1 MPDIFDIV
9 AAEPA
14 GDIFDQVAGGVIA
27 PALPPVP
34 DMRIPAWDEVREE
47 LPDSLLKNEKAI
59 KNSLSIA
66 ATHDISPDQ
75 ALDLRETYEEE
86 VNESSLYE
94 KAQGSFKAGI
104 GDVYSTAGN
113 TMKWLGASDEFTRTY
128 TDFGERLRSAYLP
141 PTDESE
147 FTWRKMGDPEWWA
160 TTGARSVPFVLS
172 LIPAAIVGAYG
183 GAVVGT
189 GAAAITGLGTFG
201 TTVLTTIGGASG
213 AALMSR
219 PVESAFE
226 AGGVFEEAKARG
238 MTDEEADAA
247 ADNTFW
253 GNMTLTGIDAAQ
265 FALAFTPLKIMGPSA
280 NASLARRILATVGKV
295 GVVGLGEAGEERIQE
310 VISAKAL
317 GDEVDFFDVNDPRL
331 NEASAVGMIFG
342 VGLGGSG
349 SVYTALTD
357 RVVNSM
363 PDDVK
368 TDFETNK
375 AAAVTDGLTDEAAEL
390 KALDAISATP
400 EGKAHVEDVLNNL
413 KEGVDIGKPV
423 EAAPVEEA
431 AAPEAPTAEEDIA
444 AADAAIDLVIE
455 GTEFDTLTDEEIA
468 VAIGAVEAPV
478 TPAEAEAIP
487 EAVPEAKPPVHGL
500 VSVERRESLVAEFL
514 ASQEVEAETDKL
526 LDRLRS
532 GVRPTQRK
540 ARGKSLVE
548 FMRDIPEGIED
559 VGGELV
565 AMDIDKAKKPFERN
579 VVREGGIDPDQA
591 VQRAHEAG
599 FFPGIRL
606 SDITPNDLFVATQR
620 ELAGDPQFSIQ
631 QGDEALQAELAN
643 LEDLERVLDEIDVGL
658 EMSNEE
664 IKAVM
669 RGADPATVR
678 KGTGAVRGIKGQIAE
693 AVGIKKVSRMIRE
706 DKALAAAW
714 KKAEQSARTA
724 FREGNKEG
732 VATERDRLKEIFAEA
747 RSRVEATTKVGKL
760 KARILKEIKT
770 TKAKKRGG
778 KPVGKFTADVQRILD
793 RFREAVK
800 LSQEQAIDKI
810 ADNLDKFVGS
820 EMPDSVILENRVL
833 DMIVRLRYRA
843 GEPGAPPLRRRF
855 TVGEL
860 ETLLEGIKEMK
871 VGGKAIAELKKLNR
885 KARDQKR
892 VDDAVSV
899 IMGGK
904 ELPKGLETT
913 GVRPSTI
920 APKDFKEWLK
930 KFTSSAGIHFVGWN
944 DLMDMLSARD
954 KTSEPGQSK
963 LNQMA
968 EVHTQENIEKG
979 NRTKA
984 VQEIARI
991 TRAAFGFTSD
1001 REMLTQFNLDAKE
1014 IEIGQ
1019 FPNAKG
1025 TIVDLVMTKAEARK
1039 FMMEYSDP
1047 ALRETFHEGMN
1058 FTDDMIQAIRGVLT
1072 AQDLTF
1078 IENQL
1083 EFYRQ
1088 YYDRVNAVYREAYG
1102 VDLPFNEFYSP
1113 IRREGFVEPQGLY
1126 GAFLDEISYRRSVGS
1141 GSLKSRVKNLR
1152 RISLQSD
1159 VNVLERHI
1167 AEMEHFIAWSEKV
1180 RELNTVFKN
1189 PQVRTAV
1196 NLHHSKNMLG
1206 VIDKFINDF
1215 TRGGIETS
1223 NRLNW
1228 LDKIRGNFTRSVLAV
1243 KPTMTIK
1250 QLTSVMAYME
1260 VMPVTDFVKGVANFW
1275 SAPLEKVKFLKKNS
1289 VWFAERGTF
1298 MERDVKTA
1306 MRMKEFSAYRKTRGF
1321 MDSLMLNVALGDQGA
1336 IAIGGW
1342 SYFQY
1347 LMKKKGLS
1355 QKAALTEFE
1364 RFSEMTQQSADLSI
1378 QSDIQRMGSIA
1389 KLFSMFLSAPN
1400 LYVRKEMGAVR
1411 NLLAGRG
1418 SPLGHAKTLFI
1429 YHVLLPSLFQFVTDA
1444 FNWDEDNQKRAVILG
1459 PLNGLFIIGE
1469 GLELLVSKALGV
1481 RAFGNEV
1488 APYAGAKDFGKFLT
1502 EAIRL
1507 ISEGDL
1513 TDEEFYRGT
1522 RGLAGGIGAVTGLP
1536 TKQAVDL
1543 VKSGSDFVDGE
1554 YEKGFKEF
1562 IGYSPFVVEQHDKT
1576 IKGQVG
1582 AR

>member
-1 MPDIFDIV
+1 MADLFDIV
-9 AAEPA
+9 AAEQPR
-14 GDIFDQVAGGVIA
+14 GDIFDQVAGGIIA
-27 PALPPVP
+27 PIPPPVP
-34 DMRIPAWDEVREE
+34 DMRIPAWEEVKEE
-47 LPDSLLKNEKAI
+47 LPDSLMKNEKAI

-66 ATHDISPDQ
+66 ATHDIPPDQ
-75 ALDLRETYEEE
+75 ALDLHDTYTEE

-113 TMKWLGASDEFTRTY
+113 TMKWLGVSDELTRPY
-128 TDFGERLRSAYLP
+128 IDFGERLRTAYIP

-147 FTWRKMGDPEWWA
+147 FTWRKMRDPEWWA
-160 TTGARSVPFVLS
+160 TTGTRSVPFMLS
-172 LIPAAIVGAYG
+172 LIPAAIVGAYAGAAVAG
-183 GAVVGT
+183 GAAVT
-189 GAAAITGLGTFG
+189 IGLGAFG
-201 TTVLTTIGGASG
+201 TTVLTTIGGATG
-213 AALMSR
+213 AALLGR

-226 AGGVFEEAKARG
+226 AGAVFEEAKARG

-253 GNMTLTGIDAAQ
+253 GNMALTGVDAAQ
-265 FALAFTPLKIMGPSA
+265 FALAFTPLKIMGSSA
-280 NASLARRILATVGKV
+280 NRSLTRRIIATTGKI
-295 GVVGLGEAGEERIQE
+295 GFVGLGEAGEERFQE
-310 VISAKAL
+310 KISIKAL
-317 GDEVDFFDVNDPRL
+317 GGEAAFFDLNDPRL
-331 NEASAVGMIFG
+331 NEASAIGMIFG

-349 SVYTALTD
+349 SVYTSLKD

-375 AAAVTDGLTDEAAEL
+375 VAAVTDGMTNEAAEL
-390 KALDAISATP
+390 QALDAVAETP
-400 EGKAHVEDVLNNL
+400 EGKAHIENVLNNL

-423 EAAPVEEA
+423 EAVPTEEVV
-431 AAPEAPTAEEDIA
+431 APEPPTIDEEIA
-444 AADAAIDLVIE
+444 TADAVIDLVIE
-455 GTEFDTLTDEEIA
+455 GTEFDTMTDEEIA

-478 TPAEAEAIP
+478 SPAEVEGIP
-487 EAVPEAKPPVHGL
+487 EAVPEAKP
-500 VSVERRESLVAEFL
+500 SVDGRIEAERRESLVAEFL
-514 ASQEVEAETDKL
+514 ATQEIEAETDKL
-526 LDRLRS
+526 LNKLRT
-532 GVRPTQRK
+532 GKVPT
-540 ARGKSLVE
+540 
-548 FMRDIPEGIED
+548 P
-559 VGGELV
+559 
-565 AMDIDKAKKPFERN
+565 P
-579 VVREGGIDPDQA
+579 
-591 VQRAHEAG
+591 
-599 FFPGIRL
+599 L
-606 SDITPNDLFVATQR
+606 S
-620 ELAGDPQFSIQ
+620 SIQ
-631 QGDEALQAELAN
+631 KAELAN
-643 LEDLERVLDEIDVGL
+643 LKALRQVLGEVGATL
-658 EMSNEE
+658 KMSNEK
-664 IKAVM
+664 IKAAL
-669 RGADPATVR
+669 RGEDIEAVR

-714 KKAEQSARTA
+714 KKAEQSARIA

-732 VATERDRLKEIFAEA
+732 VAIERDRLKEIFAEA
-747 RSRVEATTKVGKL
+747 RARVEQTTKVGKL
-760 KARILKEIKT
+760 KNRILKEIKT
-770 TKAKKRGG
+770 AKAKKRGG
-778 KPVGKFTADVQRILD
+778 KPIGKFTADVQRILD
-793 RFREAVK
+793 RFSEAVK
-800 LSQEQAIDKI
+800 LSQEQAINKI
-810 ADNLDKFVGS
+810 AENLEKFVGS
-820 EMPDSVILENRVL
+820 EMPDSVILENRIL
-833 DMIVRLRYRA
+833 DMVVRLRYRA

-892 VDDAVSV
+892 VDDAISV

-913 GVRPSTI
+913 GVRPSTL

-984 VQEIARI
+984 VQEIATIARKD
-991 TRAAFGFTSD
+991 FGFTSD
-1001 REMLTQFNLDAKE
+1001 RDMLAQFNLDAKE
-1014 IEIGQ
+1014 MQIGQ
-1019 FPNAKG
+1019 FRNAKG
-1025 TIVDLVMTKAEARK
+1025 VLVDLVMTKAEARK
-1039 FMMEYSDP
+1039 FIMEYTDP

-1058 FTDDMIQAIRGVLT
+1058 FTDDMIQAVRATLT
-1072 AQDLTF
+1072 AQDLAF
-1078 IENQL
+1078 IESQL
-1083 EFYRQ
+1083 EFYRT
-1088 YYDRVNAVYREAYG
+1088 YYDRVNTVYREAYG
-1102 VDLPFNEFYSP
+1102 IDLPFNEFYSP

-1189 PQVRTAV
+1189 PQVRTAI

-1228 LDKIRGNFTRSVLAV
+1228 LDKIRGNFTRSVLAI

-1260 VMPVTDFVKGVANFW
+1260 VMPVTDFVKGVADFW
-1275 SAPLEKVKFLKKNS
+1275 SAPLEKVRFLKKNS

-1306 MRMKEFSAYRKTRGF
+1306 IRMKEYSSYRKTRGF

-1347 LMKKKGLS
+1347 LRKTKGLS

-1364 RFSEMTQQSADLSI
+1364 RFSEATQQSADLSI

-1400 LYVRKEMGAVR
+1400 LYVRKELGAVR

-1429 YHVLLPSLFQFVTDA
+1429 YHVLLPSLFQLVTDA

-1469 GLELLVSKALGV
+1469 GIELLVSKALGV
-1481 RAFGNEV
+1481 RAFGSEV
-1488 APYAGAKDFGKFLT
+1488 APYTAAKDFGKFIT

-1522 RGLAGGIGAVTGLP
+1522 RGLAGGVGAVTGLP
-1536 TKQAVDL
+1536 TKQVVDL

-1554 YEKGFKEF
+1554 YEKAFKEF

-1576 IKGQVG
+1576 RKEQVG

>member
-1 MPDIFDIV
+1 LPTDIFDIV

-14 GDIFDQVAGGVIA
+14 GDIFDQVAGGITA
-27 PALPPVP
+27 PALPPAP
-34 DMRIPAWDEVREE
+34 DMRIPAWKEIREE

-75 ALDLRETYEEE
+75 ALDLREPYEEE
-86 VNESSLYE
+86 VNESSLYD
-94 KAQGSFKAGI
+94 KAQGAFKAGI

-113 TMKWLGASDEFTRTY
+113 TMRWLGASDEFTSTY
-128 TDFGERLRSAYLP
+128 IDFGERLRTAYLP
-141 PTDESE
+141 PTDQSE
-147 FTWRKMGDPEWWA
+147 FTWRKFADPEWWA

-172 LIPAAIVGAYG
+172 LIPAAIVGAY
-183 GAVVGT
+183 A
-189 GAAAITGLGTFG
+189 GAAAASGAAVVIGLGAFG
-201 TTVLTTIGGASG
+201 TTVLTTIGGATG
-213 AALMSR
+213 AALLGR

-226 AGGVFEEAKARG
+226 AGAVFEEAKARG
-238 MTDEEADAA
+238 MTDAEADAA

-253 GNMTLTGIDAAQ
+253 GNMTLTGVDAAQ

-280 NASLARRILATVGKV
+280 NASLARRILATIFKV
-295 GVVGLGEAGEERIQE
+295 GGVGVIEGVEERIQE
-310 VISAKAL
+310 FISIKAL

-331 NEASAVGMIFG
+331 NEASALGMIFG
-342 VGLGGSG
+342 TGLGGSG
-349 SVYTALTD
+349 SVYTGLTK

-368 TDFETNK
+368 ADFETNK
-375 AAAVTDGLTDEAAEL
+375 AAAVTDGATEEVAEL
-390 KALDAISATP
+390 KALDAISETP
-400 EGKAHVEDVLNNL
+400 EGKAHVENVLNNL

-423 EAAPVEEA
+423 EAAPVEEVVV
-431 AAPEAPTAEEDIA
+431 PEAPTAEEEIV
-444 AADAAIDLVIE
+444 AADAVIDLVIE
-455 GTEFDTLTDEEIA
+455 GTEFDTLTDEEVA

-487 EAVPEAKPPVHGL
+487 EVLPEAEPPVHGL
-500 VSVERRESLVAEFL
+500 VEGVGVDVDILNKTKAELRAGLQSFVDDFQQLRKTGQVKEAKLVRDNIQKIIDEKGLDADTVFGVAPEIVEQRKIIA
-514 ASQEVEAETDKL
+514 EAEARQRIEQIE
-526 LDRLRS
+526 RLK
-532 GVRPTQRK
+532 PTLP
-540 ARGKSLVE
+540 AR
-548 FMRDIPEGIED
+548 
-559 VGGELV
+559 
-565 AMDIDKAKKPFERN
+565 
-579 VVREGGIDPDQA
+579 A
-591 VQRAHEAG
+591 V
-599 FFPGIRL
+599 
-606 SDITPNDLFVATQR
+606 
-620 ELAGDPQFSIQ
+620 
-631 QGDEALQAELAN
+631 
-643 LEDLERVLDEIDVGL
+643 
-658 EMSNEE
+658 
-664 IKAVM
+664 
-669 RGADPATVR
+669 
-678 KGTGAVRGIKGQIAE
+678 KGQIRRAT
-693 AVGIKKVSRMIRE
+693 GIVKVSRMIRE

-714 KKAEQSARTA
+714 KKAEQSARIA
-724 FREGNKEG
+724 FREGNREG
-732 VATERDRLKEIFAEA
+732 VAIERDRLKEIFAEA
-747 RSRVEATTKVGKL
+747 RSRVEQTTKVGKL
-760 KARILKEIKT
+760 KNSILKEIKT
-770 TKAKKRGG
+770 AKPKKRAG
-778 KPVGKFTADVQRILD
+778 KPIGKFTADVQRILD
-793 RFREAVK
+793 RFGEAVK

-843 GEPGAPPLRRRF
+843 GEPGVPPLRRRF

-892 VDDAVSV
+892 VDDAISV

-904 ELPKGLETT
+904 EFPKGLETT

-930 KFTSSAGIHFVGWN
+930 KFTSTAGIHFVGWN

-984 VQEIARI
+984 SQEIARI
-991 TRAAFGFTSD
+991 ARAAFGFTSD

-1025 TIVDLVMTKAEARK
+1025 TLVNLVMTKAEARK
-1039 FMMEYSDP
+1039 FIMEYSDP

-1078 IENQL
+1078 IESQL

-1102 VDLPFNEFYSP
+1102 VDLPFNQFYSP
-1113 IRREGFVEPQGLY
+1113 IRREGFVEPEGLY

-1152 RISLQSD
+1152 RISSQSD

-1189 PQVRTAV
+1189 PQVRTAI

-1260 VMPVTDFVKGVANFW
+1260 VMPVTDFVKGVADFW
-1275 SAPLEKVKFLKKNS
+1275 SAPLEKVRFLKKNS
-1289 VWFAERGTF
+1289 VWFAERGKF

-1306 MRMKEFSAYRKTRGF
+1306 MQMKEFNSYRKTRGF
-1321 MDSLMLNVALGDQGA
+1321 FDSLMLNVTLGDQGA

-1355 QKAALTEFE
+1355 QQAALTEFE
-1364 RFSEMTQQSADLSI
+1364 RFSEMTQQSADFSI
-1378 QSDIQRMGSIA
+1378 QSDFQRRGSIA

-1400 LYVRKEMGAVR
+1400 LYMRKEMGAVR

-1418 SPLGHAKTLFI
+1418 SPLGHAKTIFI
-1429 YHVLLPSLFQFVTDA
+1429 YHVLLPSIFQLVTDA
-1444 FNWDEDNQKRAVILG
+1444 FNWDKDNQKRAVILG

-1469 GLELLVSKALGV
+1469 GIEFVVSKALGV
-1481 RAFGNEV
+1481 RAFGTEV
-1488 APYAGAKDFGKFLT
+1488 APYAIAKDFGKFIT

-1522 RGLAGGIGAVTGLP
+1522 RGLAGSVGAVTGLP
-1536 TKQAVDL
+1536 LKQAVDL
-1543 VKSGSDFVDGE
+1543 TKASSDFVDGE
-1554 YEKGFKEF
+1554 YEKAFKEF

-1576 IKGQVG
+1576 RKGQVG